1 MTPVSRFHDRRAAG
15 QALAHRLIAGNLV
28 MPGDDAT
35 VVLALPRGGVP
46 VALEI
51 ARALAAPL
59 DLVFVRKIGVPL
71 QPELAAAAVVDGG
84 DAQIVLNADVVEAS
98 GLTRA
103 AVRSLAKTEL
113 AEIERR
119 RQVYF
124 VGRAHVALKGRTV
137 IVVDDGIATGATVRA
152 ALKALRRKQPE
163 RLLLAVPVAPREVL
177 EELRADVD
185 AIVCLA
191 TPEPFYAVG
200 AHYRDFPQVTDAEV
214 IRDLDAAANFAHPKN
229 SSIAVLNPVN

>member
-1 MTPVSRFHDRRAAG
+1 MKPSALFHDRRAAG
-15 QALAHRLIAGNLV
+15 QALAHRLIVDDVAT
-28 MPGDDAT
+28 PGGQTT

-59 DLVFVRKIGVPL
+59 DLVFVRKIGVPF
-71 QPELAAAAVVDGG
+71 QSELAAAAVVDGG

-98 GLTRA
+98 GLTPEK
-103 AVRSLAKTEL
+103 VRSLAKTEL

-119 RQVYF
+119 RHVYF
-124 VGRAHVALKGRTV
+124 AGRAHVALEGRTV

-152 ALKALRRKQPE
+152 ALKALRRKRPG
-163 RLLLAVPVAPREVL
+163 RLILAVPVAPREVI
-177 EELRADVD
+177 EELRRDVD

-191 TPEPFYAVG
+191 TPEPFQAVG

-214 IRDLDAAANFAHPKN
+214 IRDLNSAAAISRRELSA
-229 SSIAVLNPVN
+229 ATG